1 MKNTPRARH
10 IVAALAGALLGLTA
24 LANPA
29 GATGGKPGG
38 SNGKLF
44 THTFTIQNGVATATI
59 TPKRDVRPE
68 EVTLVSYFAPKP
80 NFAVPQYV
88 FESKTGVL
96 EKKDGTVEL
105 KVNIPDC
112 NTQVDLFFGGEKDV
126 LNPLDGNKRYGD
138 KKLGEKTGLG
148 GRSEGPAGFFNGGK
162 NDCVQPAVQPVA
174 LCDGTVDLQLS
185 NNGQLSKFD
194 VTFRVTANGINK
206 TVTVPAGKGET
217 VKIPAGAG
225 TIKVTAPRLEEFTY
239 TWSRPETCVPV
250 AVGQNDCKTVTV
262 TVTNPEGN
270 TPAKAE
276 VTYGTE
282 TKTTTVAPGTS
293 EPVTFPAG
301 EGTTATVTYP
311 EIPGTEPVTVPIE
324 KADCPAPSPSA
335 SVSPSVDTPAS
346 PSVSPSAPASE
357 SPSAS
362 TSASTSPVATTP
374 VAGEGGGDGE
384 LPLTGSATAGIAG
397 GAFLLLVAGGVFF
410 FLARRRKINFTA

>member
-1 MKNTPRARH
+1 MKNPLRVRH
-10 IVAALAGALLGLTA
+10 VVAALAGALLGLTA
-24 LANPA
+24 LTNPA
-29 GATGGKPGG
+29 GATGGNHGG
-38 SNGKLF
+38 SKGKLF
-44 THTFTIQNGVATATI
+44 THTFTIKDGVATATI
-59 TPKRDVRPE
+59 TPKRDVKAE
-68 EVTLVSYFAPKP
+68 KVTLVSYFAPKP

-96 EKKDGTVEL
+96 EKKNGTVEL
-105 KVNIPDC
+105 QVNVPDC
-112 NTQVDLFFGGEKDV
+112 NTQVDLFFGGEDDV

-162 NDCVQPAVQPVA
+162 QDCVQPAVQPVA

-185 NNGQLSKFD
+185 NNGALSKFD
-194 VTFRVTANGINK
+194 VTFRVTANGIDK
-206 TVTVPAGKGET
+206 TVKVPAGQGET

-225 TIKVTAPRLEEFTY
+225 TIKVTEPRMKEFTY

-250 AVGQNDCKTVTV
+250 AVGQNDCTTVTV

-270 TPAKAE
+270 TPAKSE

-282 TKTTTVAPGTS
+282 TKTVTVAPGTS

-301 EGTTATVTYP
+301 EATTATVSYP
-311 EIPGTEPVTVPIE
+311 EITGTEPVTVPVE
-324 KADCPAPSPSA
+324 KADCPSPSPSNT
-335 SVSPSVDTPAS
+335 PSEEPPAS
-346 PSVSPSAPASE
+346 PSASPSAPASE

-362 TSASTSPVATTP
+362 ASTSTSPVATTP

-384 LPLTGSATAGIAG
+384 LPLTGSAAASVAG